1 MAVKPTQRA
10 YTLRLKGK
18 SDTDSWSKAL
28 WQTHE
33 AVNRG
38 ARVFGDWLLTLRGG
52 IDHRLAD
59 QSIHKSRRKNGESDP
74 LAARRNRRILLALS
88 WLSVESADGAPERY
102 VVASGRE
109 PESERTTKVL
119 TTFRNILKS
128 RGLTSKEME
137 SWTADCRDS
146 LCAAIRNDAVWVN
159 RSKAFDAANRRIPS
173 LSRKEVWDMLSFFFN
188 DEKSYLTLEK
198 ANETGKPAGKSEKK
212 DLVKKAGQWLS
223 SRFGKGKGVDF
234 GRLAKVYA
242 AIHRAA
248 TNVRSGC
255 TGRSLI
261 ARLAKRVAGEE
272 GADPLATLLRLTA
285 APGPKSATRNRLR
298 DLASKERVSAED
310 LEKLAV
316 QAAKDA
322 SRAESNIGRKGHRTY
337 ADAILADAERACGFT
352 YLQKDGPARHWQ
364 FAVMLDHAARRVS
377 IAHSWQKRAE
387 ARRQQLAADTRRQV
401 PAEVEQFLDHFLEER
416 GRITGAAGSV
426 RIRPR
431 AVDGWEEVV
440 KAWSGSGCK
449 TAEDRIAKVRELQ
462 STLDKFGDA
471 ALFEALADDDA
482 RVVWFRNDRADP
494 EPLLHYVRC
503 RYAQERMRR
512 YKVPAYRHP
521 DPFFHPVFCDYGCS
535 RWDVSFAVH
544 KAAQPFRSASKTVDR
559 LSAAY
564 KATKDKQAGMKAHIR
579 LLKAKKELE
588 AARDESKRNLLD
600 RSLQLETWDGNS
612 ITATPLRWQ
621 SKRLAADLF
630 SMQSP
635 TGIGISV
642 SRGDRISR
650 AAAGIG
656 SDAAILVLNIFE
668 EENWN
673 GRLQVPRDQLERLG
687 ARVQKHGWDAQAKKM
702 LANLRWLLTFSPRLM
717 PQTSGPW
724 PTYARQHR
732 LSEDPAHWPH
742 SEKNRNRNGLARLVL
757 CRLPHL
763 RILSLDLGHRY
774 AAACAVWETLPEK
787 ELAKICTEAGRR
799 PPAPADLACHVI
811 IRRDGKRTKTIYRRT
826 GPDMWARLD
835 RQFLIKLQ
843 GEDRPCR
850 KASPEEL
857 TAVRDFETAVGL
869 TRKDDN
875 PLPSDVVS
883 LMTEALRTARLALRR
898 HGDR

>member
-1 MAVKPTQRA
+1 
-10 YTLRLKGK
+10 
-18 SDTDSWSKAL
+18 
-28 WQTHE
+28 
-33 AVNRG
+33 
-38 ARVFGDWLLTLRGG
+38 
-52 IDHRLAD
+52 
-59 QSIHKSRRKNGESDP
+59 
-74 LAARRNRRILLALS
+74 
-88 WLSVESADGAPERY
+88 
-102 VVASGRE
+102 
-109 PESERTTKVL
+109 
-119 TTFRNILKS
+119 
-128 RGLTSKEME
+128 
-137 SWTADCRDS
+137 
-146 LCAAIRNDAVWVN
+146 
-159 RSKAFDAANRRIPS
+159 
-173 LSRKEVWDMLSFFFN
+173 
-188 DEKSYLTLEK
+188 
-198 ANETGKPAGKSEKK
+198 
-212 DLVKKAGQWLS
+212 
-223 SRFGKGKGVDF
+223 
-234 GRLAKVYA
+234 
-242 AIHRAA
+242 
-248 TNVRSGC
+248 
-255 TGRSLI
+255 
-261 ARLAKRVAGEE
+261 
-272 GADPLATLLRLTA
+272 
-285 APGPKSATRNRLR
+285 
-298 DLASKERVSAED
+298 
-310 LEKLAV
+310 
-316 QAAKDA
+316 
-322 SRAESNIGRKGHRTY
+322 
-337 ADAILADAERACGFT
+337 
-352 YLQKDGPARHWQ
+352 
-364 FAVMLDHAARRVS
+364 
-377 IAHSWQKRAE
+377 
-387 ARRQQLAADTRRQV
+387 
-401 PAEVEQFLDHFLEER
+401 
-416 GRITGAAGSV
+416 
-426 RIRPR
+426 
-431 AVDGWEEVV
+431 
-440 KAWSGSGCK
+440 
-449 TAEDRIAKVRELQ
+449 
-462 STLDKFGDA
+462 
-471 ALFEALADDDA
+471 
-482 RVVWFRNDRADP
+482 
-494 EPLLHYVRC
+494 
-503 RYAQERMRR
+503 
-512 YKVPAYRHP
+512 
-521 DPFFHPVFCDYGCS
+521 
-535 RWDVSFAVH
+535 
-544 KAAQPFRSASKTVDR
+544 
-559 LSAAY
+559 
-564 KATKDKQAGMKAHIR
+564 MKAHIR

-898 HGDR
+898 HGDRARIAFYLITNRRPMPGGAWEKLTPQTRRELLLDTLILWHNLFQNPRWQDEWAAELWNRHIRAELPASPDVDSSRAEQRAYNQKVRETLTEYAARLADNPQLRMKLHAQWATRWRKDDRLWRKQLRWLRSWLLPPGRNGSGGSIRHVGGLSLDRIANIRSLWQVLKAYRTRPEPDDVRRNIPEKDDTRLDKYGQRILDTLESLRENRVKQLASRIVEAALGIGSENPSH